1 MSCLITSGF
10 PLQCRSNT
18 GGVQNVYIG
27 AFTNMTPI
35 LGTTSNVG
43 QITGFTGTT
52 ASFYTF
58 NQPLETADFTQAGAF
73 SVENGTSMYTQTVNI
88 TLQKLDATAS
98 TLINTLGQ
106 GVWHIIIL
114 DQNGNYWYIGNK
126 NGARVTAA
134 TPGVGKAM
142 GDLNGAVI
150 TFEGKEQ
157 VTAYQI
163 TAAAA
168 LALIA

>member
-1 MSCLITSGF
+1 VI
-10 PLQCRSNT
+10 
-18 GGVQNVYIG
+18 
-27 AFTNMTPI
+27 
-35 LGTTSNVG
+35 
-43 QITGFTGTT
+43 
-52 ASFYTF
+52 
-58 NQPLETADFTQAGAF
+58 
-73 SVENGTSMYTQTVNI
+73 
-88 TLQKLDATAS
+88 
-98 TLINTLGQ
+98 
-106 GVWHIIIL
+106 

-157 VTAYQI
+157 VTAYQM